1 VSKINNM
8 ISGFL
13 NKIGHFSEE
22 ELTFLKEELEF
33 RTLKKEEFLLDKGE
47 VCASLS
53 FITSGALYQYKI
65 DSELNKNVI
74 DLNVANDWIINHKSF
89 TTQKPSEYIIQSY
102 EESTICL
109 LTIDSIHRLIAKS
122 QSFLKLG
129 KVLEASISRIDFFD
143 NNNTPDEKYQ
153 YILKNKSEIIQKF
166 PQKLIASYL
175 KITPETL
182 SRVRNR
188 FSKL

>member
-1 VSKINNM
+1 MNNL
-8 ISGFL
+8 ISGFFT
-13 NKIGHFSEE
+13 KAGRFSEE
-22 ELTFLKEELEF
+22 ELVLLEDELQF
-33 RTLKKEEFLLDKGE
+33 RTLKKEEILLDKGKI
-47 VCASLS
+47 CASLS
-53 FITSGALYQYKI
+53 FIISGALYQYKI

-74 DLNVANDWIINHKSF
+74 DLNVTNDWVINHKSF
-89 TTQKPSEYIIQSY
+89 TTQKPSEYTIQAY

-109 LTIDSIHRLIAKS
+109 LSVESIHRLIAKS
-122 QSFLKLG
+122 QSFLQMG
-129 KVLEASISRIDFFD
+129 KILEASISRIDFFD

-153 YILKNKSEIIQKF
+153 YILENNPEIIQRF

>member
-1 VSKINNM
+1 MDNL

-13 NKIGHFSEE
+13 TKISGFSKEE
-22 ELTFLKEELEF
+22 MTLIKEELQF
-33 RTLKKEEFLLDKGE
+33 RTLSKEEILLDKGE
-47 VCASLS
+47 TCAALS
-53 FITSGALYQYKI
+53 FIISGALYQYKI
-65 DSELNKNVI
+65 DADGNKNII
-74 DLNVANDWIINHKSF
+74 DLNVANNWVINHKSF
-89 TTQKPSEYIIQSY
+89 TTQKPSEYTIQAY

-143 NNNTPDEKYQ
+143 NNYTPDEKYQ
-153 YILKNKSEIIQKF
+153 YVLENNFEITQKF
-166 PQKLIASYL
+166 PLKLIASYL

>member
-1 VSKINNM
+1 MDNLTSA
-8 ISGFL
+8 FL
-13 NKIGHFSEE
+13 TKIGRFSEE
-22 ELTFLKEELEF
+22 ELTLLKEELQF
-33 RTLKKEEFLLDKGE
+33 RTLKKDEVLLDKGE
-47 VCASLS
+47 TCAAFS
-53 FITSGALYQYKI
+53 FIISGALYQYKI
-65 DSELNKNVI
+65 DSDGNKNII
-74 DLNVANDWIINHKSF
+74 DLNVVDDWIINHKSF
-89 TTQKPSEYIIQSY
+89 TTQKPSEYTIQSY

-143 NNNTPDEKYQ
+143 NNNTPDEKYK
-153 YILKNKSEIIQKF
+153 YILKNKPEITQRF
-166 PQKLIASYL
+166 PLKLIASYL